1 MSNFYVWL
9 LLGVVFSITEIFTTT
24 FGALIVGIGAFVAA
38 FLSFI
43 NVDSSYQFI
52 AFSISALVAA
62 YVMVRILKS
71 KNKAF
76 RKTFIDDIINS
87 TCYVLEDIK
96 KDGTGKVKVNGE
108 VWIAI
113 SKDGSYIPKGETV
126 KIIKIEGTKLIV
138 EKEEND
144 G

>member
-9 LLGVVFSITEIFTTT
+9 ILGVVFSITEIFTAT

-43 NVDSSYQFI
+43 NLGASYQFI
-52 AFSISALVAA
+52 AFSLSALLAA
-62 YVMVRILKS
+62 YVMVKVLKA

-76 RKTFIDDIINS
+76 RKTFIDDIINN
-87 TCYVLEDIK
+87 TCCVLEDIK
-96 KDGTGKVKVNGE
+96 KDGSGKVKINGE
-108 VWIAI
+108 VWIAV
-113 SKDGSYIPKGETV
+113 SKDGTYIPKGETV

-138 EKEEND
+138 EKEESD